1 MSERDHL
8 DLAEIRKLLE
18 SREAD
23 CWLRLEDAVSEL
35 VAVHG
40 VADTDVFRRVAAQL
54 EDERIAAAADASA

>member
-1 MSERDHL
+1 VSERDHL

-40 VADTDVFRRVAAQL
+40 VADMDVFRRIAALL
-54 EDERIAAAADASA
+54 EDERAAAAAD